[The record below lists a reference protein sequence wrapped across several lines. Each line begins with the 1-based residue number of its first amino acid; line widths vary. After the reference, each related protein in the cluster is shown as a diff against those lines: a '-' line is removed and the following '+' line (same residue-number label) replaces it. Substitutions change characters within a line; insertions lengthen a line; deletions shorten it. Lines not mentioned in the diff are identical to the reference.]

1 MRKNQEEQGARFISS
16 FLRVVTGSVAGLLVC
31 LLFLA
36 ICAWAVS
43 AGYLPPDM
51 LYRLCVAGSFLGGLC
66 GGLFALRGRGGRML
80 LIGLGTGVV
89 FFLFLLMAGVLFFPS
104 ISPAEGGLGLLCG
117 SLAGGGLAGVLG
129 ARPRRRKVKV
139 YRK

>member
-1 MRKNQEEQGARFISS
+1 MHKNQEEQGAKLIGG
-16 FLRVVTGSVAGLLVC
+16 FLRIVTGSAAGLLVC
-31 LLFLA
+31 LLFLGV
-36 ICAWAVS
+36 CAWAVS
-43 AGYLPPDM
+43 AGRLPASM
-51 LYRLCVAGSFLGGLC
+51 LYHLCLAGCFLGGLC
-66 GGLFALRGRGGRML
+66 GGLFALRGRMGRML

-104 ISPAEGGLGLLCG
+104 ISPAEGGLGLFCG
-117 SLAGGGLAGVLG
+117 SLAGGGLAGIIG